1 MMISPEHYYE
11 EYLRGK
17 TKEQIMSAIRSLK
30 QAMGHLKNTM
40 ENPKPVQEKYI
51 LPSPNT
57 RLHCTRIYLDRAK
70 QAYIEAGGIYTPS
83 KSEVKSAEFDSNMD
97 FISKITFSIG
107 GFFGGFRVYVA
118 ELTDHLFAYAY
129 TNPWDD
135 EEQLIPV
142 DEDDTPVTK
151 ETFIAALLNL
161 HIGEWRRNYS
171 TERFGYSVLD
181 GTQWELVFEYNNGQK
196 PVSFSGSNAYPYNF
210 KQFTE
215 LFGINDAE
223 DE

>member
-30 QAMGHLKNTM
+30 QTMGRLKNTM
-40 ENPKPVQEKYI
+40 ENPNSVQEKYT
-51 LPSPNT
+51 LPSTNT
-57 RLHCTRIYLDRAK
+57 RIHCTRKYLDRAR
-70 QAYIEAGGIYTPS
+70 QAYTEAGGIYTPS

-171 TERFGYSVLD
+171 TERFGYWVLD